1 MMHLAGQLW
10 SAVHVDDFKPG
21 LMRLYQGEG
30 RRKKNLKKKYHMDLE
45 RKLQMKG
52 YPSLF
57 VIVFLQGTL
66 TFSFWPENSPSL
78 ILVNS

>member
-10 SAVHVDDFKPG
+10 SAVHADDFKPG
-21 LMRLYQGEG
+21 LMRVYWGKEE
-30 RRKKNLKKKYHMDLE
+30 RKKNNEKKNHMDLE
-45 RKLQMKG
+45 HKLQMKG

-66 TFSFWPENSPSL
+66 TFSFWPENSPGL